1 MNDIELLKIGNYF
14 KINSVILKNKCIYKM
29 GTNYKTIYR
38 DPSPSKPLREI
49 YSTKLKGL
57 Q

>member
-1 MNDIELLKIGNYF
+1 
-14 KINSVILKNKCIYKM
+14 M